1 MVDEKESKLNQLLD
15 NNEDI
20 DLSLSYSKLSDF
32 DRNGPVSLIRKKEL
46 DGAGVKHGSLTDD
59 LLVDSM
65 TGSNKFEEDY
75 YRFDGEKP
83 SATLGELCD
92 VIIKN
97 YIEIPNVNE
106 ILKIVEINKFWAG
119 TKDPEKL
126 TLKFNIPEFWT
137 YINAMYEKG
146 DRQVVSNQ
154 EYNDAVE
161 AVSILKTHSYSKD
174 ILINNF
180 ENIYQFKF
188 NLDYK
193 GFVFRG
199 ILDLI
204 SIDHK
209 NKKVTFTDLKTGKGS
224 ALEFED
230 SFIKWRYY
238 FQSGIYTM
246 AFESIMKELGLEGYT
261 LNPFQ
266 FLYISKTE
274 KIPFVY
280 VVTEKWIKASFEGFK
295 IGRYRFKGINEL
307 IDNIYWCWKNKE
319 YIVPQYI
326 VENNGVI
333 NLKDD
338 FIELNE

>member
-1 MVDEKESKLNQLLD
+1 MEEEESKLNQLLD
-15 NNEDI
+15 NNEEI
-20 DLSLSYSKLSDF
+20 DLTLSYSKLSDF
-32 DRNGPVSLIRKKEL
+32 DRNGPISLIRRKEI
-46 DGAGVKHGSLTDD
+46 DTAGVKHGSLTDD

-65 TGSNKFEEDY
+65 TGSTLFEEGY

-92 VIIKN
+92 VICKN
-97 YIEIPNVNE
+97 YIEKPDVETILEIIKLNE
-106 ILKIVEINKFWAG
+106 FWSR
-119 TKDPEKL
+119 TKDPDKI
-126 TLKFNIPEFWT
+126 KANFDNKDFWS
-137 YINAMYEKG
+137 YIDAMYEKG
-146 DRQVVSNQ
+146 DKNIVTTQ
-154 EYNDAVE
+154 EYNDAIE
-161 AVSILKTHSYSKD
+161 AVSILKTHDYSKD

-180 ENIYQFKF
+180 ENIYQYRFSF
-188 NLDYK
+188 DHK
-193 GFVFRG
+193 GFKMRG

-204 SIDHK
+204 TIDHDSK
-209 NKKVTFTDLKTGKGS
+209 TVTFTDLKTGKGS
-224 ALEFED
+224 AAEFED

-238 FQSGIYTM
+238 FQAGIYIR
-246 AFESIMKELGLEGYT
+246 AFEYIMQELGLAGYT
-261 LNPFQ
+261 LNKFQ

-280 VVTEKWIKASFEGFK
+280 VVTDKWIKASFDGFK
-295 IGRYRFKGINEL
+295 IGRYRFKGIDEL

-326 VENNGVI
+326 VENNGII